1 MNVRI
6 IQIPYDS
13 GHRSRRM
20 GRGPEYFVQHGVQKH
35 LQQQGHSVQ
44 MHTIEPDSNFLAE
57 IGTAFELNRKL
68 ARHTR
73 SVISDKSFPLVLA
86 GNCNCCI
93 GILGGVQPDGTGL
106 IWFDGHGDFNTPET
120 TASGFLDGMSLAIA
134 TGRCWRNL
142 ARSVPGFKP
151 LPEEHVV
158 LIGARDFD
166 SEEKRAL
173 DESKIRLVEAST
185 IRQRGAREAL
195 DQALSALA
203 SRVQKVYVHID
214 LDVLDPNEAPAN
226 QYSPPDGLSLR
237 EAEEAVNFIRE
248 KFPICA
254 LSIGAYDPDYDPN
267 GSGLRAG
274 FRLMELLLR

>member
-13 GHRSRRM
+13 GYRSRRM
-20 GRGPEYFVQHGVQKH
+20 GRGPEYFVQHGVQEH
-35 LQQQGHSVQ
+35 LQQLGHFVQ
-44 MHTIEPDSNFLAE
+44 VDTLEPESKFLAE
-57 IGTAFELNRKL
+57 IATAFELNRKL
-68 ARHTR
+68 AQHTR

-93 GILGGVQPDGTGL
+93 GILAGVQPDDTGL
-106 IWFDGHGDFNTPET
+106 IWFDGHGDFNSPET
-120 TASGFLDGMSLAIA
+120 TVSGFLDGMSLAIV

-151 LPEEHVV
+151 LSEEHVV
-158 LIGARDFD
+158 LVGARDFD
-166 SEEKRAL
+166 AEEKRAI
-173 DESKIRLVEAST
+173 DESKIRLVEASK
-185 IRQRGAREAL
+185 IRQQGARESL
-195 DQALSALA
+195 DHALSALA

-226 QYSPPDGLSLR
+226 QYSPPEGLTLR
-237 EAEEAVNFIRE
+237 QAEEAVNFIRE

-254 LSIGAYDPDYDPN
+254 LSIGAYDPDFDPN
-267 GSGLRAG
+267 GSALRAG
-274 FRLMELLLR
+274 FKLIELLLR